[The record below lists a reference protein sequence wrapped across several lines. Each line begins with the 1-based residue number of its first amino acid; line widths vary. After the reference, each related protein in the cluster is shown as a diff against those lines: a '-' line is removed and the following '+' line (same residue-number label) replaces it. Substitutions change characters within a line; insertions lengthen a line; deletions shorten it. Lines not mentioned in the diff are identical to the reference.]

1 MSAGDSPMSE
11 ASMKQRDTP
20 FYILIG
26 LLSVQVAYGL
36 YWAGYDVSA
45 RLDLWENQALAT
57 AFVHSL
63 TMTQEVFFFSHVA
76 LNMVALGLTL
86 AGRHWAL
93 PVFILSF
100 VCDRADWVIMG
111 SNNLFS
117 ILVDVD
123 TWALFSFTLQG
134 AIIALLVFL
143 RFEGRLR

>member
-1 MSAGDSPMSE
+1 MNN
-11 ASMKQRDTP
+11 RDTP

-45 RLDLWENQALAT
+45 RLDLWDSPELAA
-57 AFVHSL
+57 AFVQSRTL
-63 TMTQEVFFFSHVA
+63 MQEVFFFAHVA
-76 LNMVALGLTL
+76 MNCIALALTL

-93 PVFILSF
+93 PVFIVSF
-100 VCDRADWVIMG
+100 VFDRADWVIMG
-111 SNNLFS
+111 GNNVFS

-123 TWALFSFTLQG
+123 TWALFSFSLQG

>member
-1 MSAGDSPMSE
+1 MNN
-11 ASMKQRDTP
+11 RDTP

-26 LLSVQVAYGL
+26 LLSVQVAYGV
-36 YWAGYDVSA
+36 YWAGYDLSA
-45 RLDLWENQALAT
+45 RLDLWENSEMAA
-57 AFVHSL
+57 AFVQSL
-63 TMTQEVFFFSHVA
+63 TLMQEVFFFAHVV
-76 LNMVALGLTL
+76 LNMVTLGLAL

-93 PVFILSF
+93 PVFVLSF

-117 ILVDVD
+117 MLVDVD
-123 TWALFSFTLQG
+123 SWALFSFTLQG